1 MAAGI
6 LKFVWKKMQ
15 QTNNT
20 YPFYGPEDI
29 KRYLSGSMSAQE
41 MHDMEKAALKDPL
54 LADAIDGFR
63 NADPVTTDNH
73 LNAIKASIL
82 GLAHQEPVVL
92 PLHKT
97 PKTYWWRWAAAACS
111 LTLIAGATWWITQ
124 KAESDLKAVAHVEP
138 IQHAD
143 TTQTA
148 APKEPV
154 TTVAE
159 QPQLSHGP
167 VAQNNEPQGGRPY
180 LKKDRVPPKTALAL
194 VEAAQPVPPQKMN
207 ADEAIQPKT
216 GFSSEP
222 KATKDNLV
230 NYNYNSRAME
240 TAPSVSSAAVMAQN
254 ANRSTFNKAMALQPV
269 AYIQGQVVDKEG
281 VPLPNASIS
290 VPGRS
295 QTTANNDG
303 SFVLPVYDS
312 SFNVSVNMIGYQNA
326 TAFLKPG
333 QQNKVVLEKN
343 FNSLEETIII
353 GNASNL
359 KKRTVYMR
367 DARKAQAEAASANEV
382 IYPEEGWSHF
392 YEELGTS
399 LGVDKAKKTKTL
411 QIKFTVDDNG
421 DPVDFEVVESPDAIL
436 AKKAIEFIKKAK
448 WKNFKLDKNALV
460 KIEVN

>member
-1 MAAGI
+1 
-6 LKFVWKKMQ
+6 MQ

-167 VAQNNEPQGGRPY
+167 VAQNNEPQGVG
-180 LKKDRVPPKTALAL
+180 LT
-194 VEAAQPVPPQKMN
+194 
-207 ADEAIQPKT
+207 
-216 GFSSEP
+216 
-222 KATKDNLV
+222 
-230 NYNYNSRAME
+230 
-240 TAPSVSSAAVMAQN
+240 
-254 ANRSTFNKAMALQPV
+254 
-269 AYIQGQVVDKEG
+269 
-281 VPLPNASIS
+281 
-290 VPGRS
+290 
-295 QTTANNDG
+295 
-303 SFVLPVYDS
+303 
-312 SFNVSVNMIGYQNA
+312 
-326 TAFLKPG
+326 
-333 QQNKVVLEKN
+333 
-343 FNSLEETIII
+343 
-353 GNASNL
+353 
-359 KKRTVYMR
+359 
-367 DARKAQAEAASANEV
+367 
-382 IYPEEGWSHF
+382 
-392 YEELGTS
+392 
-399 LGVDKAKKTKTL
+399 
-411 QIKFTVDDNG
+411 
-421 DPVDFEVVESPDAIL
+421 
-436 AKKAIEFIKKAK
+436 
-448 WKNFKLDKNALV
+448 
-460 KIEVN
+460 